1 MPVIASEVV
10 EPVERE
16 VKRSPDLTG
25 RPETILVRY
34 ENVLKGVDLHILEVL
49 HAPVMESM
57 FNKIINYPII
67 ELTNEFV
74 LDKRFI
80 NILQDV
86 SLDPY
91 DNQDYDRYRRGI
103 INRYID
109 FYAKCDNLILV
120 ENLKMLLR
128 SEKVV
133 DKIYILHPERDLRV
147 IEDIKI
153 IFENNPKVEP
163 IFGSIENFL
172 ADHTE
177 ITSVITDR
185 ISDIGAAI
193 STANIKWMEIMVAN
207 YKNNLKDN
215 GDLCIDYITIMRKH
229 ICKIG
234 IFTPFKFEEIEEGEE
249 E

>member
-10 EPVERE
+10 EPIDRE

-34 ENVLKGVDLHILEVL
+34 ENVLKSVDLHILEVL
-49 HAPVMESM
+49 HTPIMESM

-86 SLDPY
+86 SFDPY

-163 IFGSIENFL
+163 VFDSIDNFL

-177 ITSVITDR
+177 ITSIMTDR

-193 STANIKWMEIMVAN
+193 SASNIKWMEIMVAN

-215 GDLCIDYITIMRKH
+215 GDLGIDYINIMRKH

-234 IFTPFKFEEIEEGEE
+234 IFTPFKFDEIEGEE